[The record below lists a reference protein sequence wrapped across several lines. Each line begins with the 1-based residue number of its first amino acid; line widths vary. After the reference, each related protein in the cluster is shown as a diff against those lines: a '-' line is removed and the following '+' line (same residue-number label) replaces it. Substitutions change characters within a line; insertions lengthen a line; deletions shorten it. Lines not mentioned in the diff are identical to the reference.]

1 MPPQEVHM
9 TALGILLAL
18 LFALSMGGLLW
29 WMLHVPRAV
38 SEATAR
44 VWRSVGAIKTILV
57 PVMGTDYSNR
67 GVELAC
73 RIGLPQRAE
82 ILLTYVVEI
91 PLSLPLDAPM
101 PEEDRKGRE
110 ILERSRSIVDVHGL
124 PSQMRMDR
132 SRSAADKLAQ
142 IVRDEDLQLIVM
154 GIRPRAWAIENLI
167 GRTSES
173 ILRKLPCEV
182 IIDAFPESPAS

>member
-1 MPPQEVHM
+1 MAPSV
-9 TALGILLAL
+9 TVSGVGIFLAL
-18 LFALSMGGLLW
+18 VFMVTMGGLLW

-38 SEATAR
+38 PEVAAR
-44 VWRSVGAIKTILV
+44 VWRSVGAIRTILV

-67 GVELAC
+67 GIELAC
-73 RIGLPQRAE
+73 RIGLEQKAE

-110 ILERSRSIVDVHGL
+110 ILERSKSIVEVHGL
-124 PSQMRMDR
+124 PTRIRMVR
-132 SRSAADKLAQ
+132 ARNAADKLAQ
-142 IVRDEDLQLIVM
+142 IVKDEDLQLIVM

-167 GRTSES
+167 GRTSEA

-182 IIDAFPESPAS
+182 IINAFPESQAS

>member
-1 MPPQEVHM
+1 MPAQEVHM

-38 SEATAR
+38 SESAAR

-67 GVELAC
+67 GIELAC
-73 RIGLPQRAE
+73 RIGMEQKAE

-101 PEEDRKGRE
+101 PEEDKKGRE
-110 ILERSRSIVDVHGL
+110 ILERARSVVAVHGL
-124 PSQMRMDR
+124 PSQIRMDR
-132 SRSAADKLAQ
+132 ARNAADKLTQ

-167 GRTSES
+167 GRTSEA

-182 IIDAFPESPAS
+182 IIDAFPESPA

>member
-1 MPPQEVHM
+1 MAPSV
-9 TALGILLAL
+9 TVSGVGIFLAL
-18 LFALSMGGLLW
+18 VFMVSMGGLLW

-38 SEATAR
+38 PEVAAR
-44 VWRSVGAIKTILV
+44 VWRSVGAIRTILV

-67 GVELAC
+67 GIELAC
-73 RIGLPQRAE
+73 RIGLEQKAE

-110 ILERSRSIVDVHGL
+110 ILERSKSIVEVHGL
-124 PSQMRMDR
+124 PTRIRMVR
-132 SRSAADKLAQ
+132 ARNAADKLAQ
-142 IVRDEDLQLIVM
+142 IVKDEDLQLIVM

-167 GRTSES
+167 GRTSEA

-182 IIDAFPESPAS
+182 IINAFPESQAS

>member
-1 MPPQEVHM
+1 VPPQEVHM

>member
-1 MPPQEVHM
+1 M
-9 TALGILLAL
+9 TSLGILLAL

-29 WMLHVPRAV
+29 WMLHVPKAV

-73 RIGLPQRAE
+73 RIGLPQKAE

-101 PEEDRKGRE
+101 PEEDRKGSE

-124 PSQMRMDR
+124 PSHMRIDR
-132 SRSAADKLAQ
+132 ARSAADKLAQ

-167 GRTSES
+167 GRTSEA

-182 IIDAFPESPAS
+182 IIDAFPESPAL